1 MVPKWG
7 SSAKISQVAC
17 RAGAVG
23 GGVYVLG
30 VGARRLETITEDGE
44 ELEQI
49 QLSNGEIVKSKLLV
63 GDAAH
68 DKLANPKV
76 VSKIIGVVSSPLT
89 SLF

>member
-30 VGARRLETITEDGE
+30 VGAGTLETITEDSE
-44 ELEQI
+44 ELKQ
-49 QLSNGEIVKSKLLV
+49 V
-63 GDAAH
+63 
-68 DKLANPKV
+68 
-76 VSKIIGVVSSPLT
+76 
-89 SLF
+89 